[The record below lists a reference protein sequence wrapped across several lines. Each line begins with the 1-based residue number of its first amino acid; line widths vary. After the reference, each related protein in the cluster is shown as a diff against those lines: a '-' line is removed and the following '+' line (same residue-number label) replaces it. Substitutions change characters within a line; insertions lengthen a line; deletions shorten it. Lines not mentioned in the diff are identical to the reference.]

1 MGGIMPNM
9 DNMIISVVPAI
20 HNLWKGWGLQK

>member
-1 MGGIMPNM
+1 MPNM
-9 DNMIISVVPAI
+9 DNMITSVVLAI